1 MITTIQWLTIK
12 KNKMIRKNCCVTSD
26 ISLLFLLISF
36 ILISTNFGCTTFV
49 LSDSQTKCLM
59 KQLTGVGSRGIREQL
74 LKKRNSALSTN
85 SNSRAVND
93 PLYIMNY
100 SSESSAADES
110 LATADPS
117 YMARQRFQNIK
128 RKSRLSRD

>member
-49 LSDSQTKCLM
+49 LADSQTKCLM
-59 KQLTGVGSRGIREQL
+59 KQLTGVGTRGIREQL

-85 SNSRAVND
+85 STS
-93 PLYIMNY
+93 YIMNY
-100 SSESSAADES
+100 SSETTAADES
-110 LATADPS
+110 LGSQCAAP
-117 YMARQRFQNIK
+117 QRF
-128 RKSRLSRD
+128 

>member
-1 MITTIQWLTIK
+1 MK
-12 KNKMIRKNCCVTSD
+12 KIAGVGPGEIRK
-26 ISLLFLLISF
+26 
-36 ILISTNFGCTTFV
+36 
-49 LSDSQTKCLM
+49 
-59 KQLTGVGSRGIREQL
+59 QL
-74 LKKRNSALSTN
+74 LKNLPKKDSALSTN